1 MTLDFLE
8 KIEEEMKDIEEKTAK
23 ETIGDEEW
31 ERRVAFLRKTT
42 VILSSAESEIMPQTH
57 NAVTGEHMFPDTY
70 QGTERDEKSK
80 GRHVDCLSGFG
91 WRTEYYETGFSN
103 NFAIFFLRE
112 EKTFALGKWD
122 RKEKTKISLEQLVTK
137 TSLLLSK
144 TKEMT
149 DAFVSFEN
157 YIEKFLAL
165 YVIVKDT
172 GKRWINPDD
181 NFGDDMTQFS
191 AEEILEKRQAIT
203 TRIKERL
210 E

>member
-1 MTLDFLE
+1 MTLEFLK
-8 KIEEEMKDIEEKTAK
+8 KIEEEMEDIEKKTAK

-31 ERRVAFLRKTT
+31 ERRVAFLRKTAA
-42 VILSSAESEIMPQTH
+42 ILSSAESGIMPQIH
-57 NAVTGEHMFPDTY
+57 NAVTGEYGFPDTY
-70 QGTERDEKSK
+70 QGTEKGGENK
-80 GRHVDCLSGFG
+80 GRHSDCLSGFG
-91 WRTEYYETGFSN
+91 WRTEYYETGFSD
-103 NFAIFFLRE
+103 NFAIFFLME
-112 EKTFALGKWD
+112 EKSFALGKWD
-122 RKEKTKISLEQLVTK
+122 RKEKTEISPEQLVTK

-144 TKEMT
+144 AKEMT
-149 DAFVSFEN
+149 DAFVSFES